1 MTEDHDLTKLRRL
14 KDTNSIAR
22 ALLLPVLAALLML
35 RLGTASCLAQGS
47 GPTIERALELRQQVN
62 RESWDN
68 GGELS
73 RFVYLHSS
81 EVFPAAI
88 VKRSG
93 PVLALG
99 KNVRPE
105 IADFVVGDA
114 GNPRKTLGELVA
126 DSEIDAFIIVH
137 RGRIV
142 FEAYPRMRQDD
153 RHLLFSV
160 TKVFVGTLAG
170 ILEARGQVEID
181 KPIETY
187 VPELTN
193 THWAGVT
200 VRDLLDMAG
209 GMEGTDE
216 DADAYTNPARRIFQ
230 TEATIGWQPISASL
244 PAIVLA
250 GDTNGFIASLGK
262 VREPG
267 IKREYSSI
275 DTYVLAWMI
284 ERVTG
289 KRLAEVLSEEIW
301 SRIGADSDAHILLS
315 ERGVANAHSG
325 LAMTLRDLARFGM
338 AFTRSGMGT
347 SGHAESFL
355 PASHIDKLLNDG
367 RPGLLSPG
375 HDPRVHHA
383 SYQWDAVGAD
393 GELEKGG
400 FGNQYLFVDR
410 NRDLVIA
417 YFGTNTAVDSPG
429 LRLPLRELAA
439 KYF

>member
-1 MTEDHDLTKLRRL
+1 MTKPLRFN
-14 KDTNSIAR
+14 DASINAR
-22 ALLLPVLAALLML
+22 PLSLPVLAAFLTLL
-35 RLGTASCLAQGS
+35 LGAASCLAEGT
-47 GPTIERALELRQQVN
+47 GPALERAMELRQQVN
-62 RESWDN
+62 RESWDS

-93 PVLALG
+93 PILALG
-99 KNVRPE
+99 TNMRPE

-114 GNPRKTLGELVA
+114 ENPGKTLGELLA
-126 DSEIDAFIIVH
+126 DSELDAFIVVH

-142 FEAYPRMRQDD
+142 FEAYPRMRPDD

-160 TKVFVGTLAG
+160 SKVFVGTLVG
-170 ILEARGQVEID
+170 ILEARGQVDID
-181 KPIETY
+181 KPIEQY
-187 VPELTN
+187 LPELAQ

-200 VRDLLDMAG
+200 VRDLLDMAA

-216 DADAYTNPARRIFQ
+216 DADAYTNPANRIFQ
-230 TEATIGWQPISASL
+230 TEASVGWQPITASL
-244 PAIVLA
+244 PALVLA
-250 GDTNGFIASLGK
+250 GDTHGFIASLGK

-289 KRLAEVLSEEIW
+289 KRLADVLSEEIW
-301 SRIGADSDAHILLS
+301 SRIGADSDAHILVS
-315 ERGVANAHSG
+315 ERGVANVHAG

-347 SGHAESFL
+347 TGHGDSFV
-355 PASHIDKLLNDG
+355 PASHVDKLLHDG
-367 RPGLLSPG
+367 RPELLAPG

-383 SYQWDAVGAD
+383 SYQWDQVGTHD
-393 GELEKGG
+393 ELEKGG
-400 FGNQYLFVDR
+400 FGDQYLFIDR
-410 NRDLVIA
+410 DRDLVIA
-417 YFGTNTAVDSPG
+417 YFGTNAAVDAPG

-439 KYF
+439 RYFPRSG

>member
-1 MTEDHDLTKLRRL
+1 MTKLPRL
-14 KDTNSIAR
+14 SDASVIAR
-22 ALLLPVLAALLML
+22 PLWLPVLAVLLIL
-35 RLGTASCLAQGS
+35 PLDAAACPAQGP
-47 GPTIERALELRQQVN
+47 GPTLERAMELRQQVN
-62 RESWDN
+62 RESWDS

-73 RFVYLHSS
+73 RFVYLNSS

-93 PVLALG
+93 PIFALG
-99 KNVRPE
+99 KDLRPE

-114 GNPRKTLGELVA
+114 RNPGKTLGELLVN
-126 DSEIDAFIIVH
+126 SELDALIIVH

-142 FEAYPRMRQDD
+142 FEAYPRMRPDD

-160 TKVFVGTLAG
+160 TKVFVGTLVG
-170 ILEARGQVEID
+170 ILEARGQIEID
-181 KPIETY
+181 KPIEQY
-187 VPELTN
+187 LPELSQ

-216 DADAYTNPARRIFQ
+216 DADAYTNPANRIFQ
-230 TEATIGWQPISASL
+230 TEASVGWQPITASL
-244 PAIVLA
+244 PALVLA
-250 GDTNGFIASLGK
+250 GDTHGFIASLGK

-267 IKREYSSI
+267 VKREYSSI

-289 KRLAEVLSEEIW
+289 KRLADLLSDEIW
-301 SRIGADSDAHILLS
+301 SRIGADSDAHILVS
-315 ERGVANAHSG
+315 ERGVANAHAG
-325 LAMTLRDLARFGM
+325 LAMTLRDLARFGT

-347 SGHAESFL
+347 SGRAKSFV
-355 PASHIDKLLNDG
+355 PASHIDKLLHDG
-367 RPGLLSPG
+367 RPGLLAPG
-375 HDPRVHHA
+375 HDLRVHHA
-383 SYQWDAVGAD
+383 SYQWDQVGTQ
-393 GELEKGG
+393 GELGKGG

-417 YFGTNTAVDSPG
+417 YFGTNATVDSPG
-429 LRLPLRELAA
+429 LRLPLLDLAA

>member
-1 MTEDHDLTKLRRL
+1 MQLRR
-14 KDTNSIAR
+14 
-22 ALLLPVLAALLML
+22 
-35 RLGTASCLAQGS
+35 
-47 GPTIERALELRQQVN
+47 QVD

-88 VKRSG
+88 VRRSG
-93 PVLALG
+93 PVRVLG
-99 KNVRPE
+99 KRLRPQ
-105 IADFVVGDA
+105 IAGCVVGDA
-114 GNPRKTLGELVA
+114 RSPGNTLAELLA
-126 DSEIDAFIIVH
+126 DSGLDGFIIVH

-142 FEAYPRMRQDD
+142 FEAYPHMRADD

-160 TKVFVGTLAG
+160 SKVFVGTLVG

-181 KPIETY
+181 KPIEQY
-187 VPELTN
+187 LPELAH

-200 VRDLLDMAG
+200 VRNLLDMSA

-216 DADAYTNPARRIFQ
+216 DAGAYTNPASRIYQ
-230 TEATIGWQPISASL
+230 VEATVGWQPLTASL
-244 PAIVLA
+244 PATVLA
-250 GDTNGFIASLGK
+250 GDTYGLIASLGK

-267 IKREYSSI
+267 VKREYSSI

-289 KRLAEVLSEEIW
+289 KRLADVLSEEIW
-301 SRIGADSDAHILLS
+301 SRIGADSDAHILVS

-325 LAMTLRDLARFGM
+325 LAVTLRDLARFGM
-338 AFTRSGMGT
+338 AFTRGGT
-347 SGHAESFL
+347 GGAGRAASFL
-355 PASHIDKLLNDG
+355 PASYIDRLLHDG
-367 RPGLLSPG
+367 RPELLAPG

-383 SYQWDAVGAD
+383 SYQWDRVGTH

-400 FGNQYLFVDR
+400 FGNQYLFIDR
-410 NRDLVIA
+410 DRDLVIA
-417 YFGTNTAVDSPG
+417 YFGTNATVDAPA

-439 KYF
+439 RYFP

>member
-1 MTEDHDLTKLRRL
+1 MT
-14 KDTNSIAR
+14 
-22 ALLLPVLAALLML
+22 VLAALLIL
-35 RLGTASCLAQGS
+35 QLGAASCMAQGS
-47 GPTIERALELRQQVN
+47 GPSVERAMELRQQVN

-93 PVLALG
+93 PILAPG
-99 KNVRPE
+99 KNLRPE
-105 IADFVVGDA
+105 IADFVIGDA
-114 GNPRKTLGELVA
+114 KDPGKTLGELLV
-126 DSEIDAFIIVH
+126 DSELDAFIIVH
-137 RGRIV
+137 QGRIV
-142 FEAYPRMRQDD
+142 FETYPHMSPDD

-160 TKVFVGTLAG
+160 TKVFVGTLVG
-170 ILEARGQVEID
+170 ILEARRQVEID
-181 KPIETY
+181 KPIQKY
-187 VPELTN
+187 LPELAQTE
-193 THWAGVT
+193 WAGVT

-216 DADAYTNPARRIFQ
+216 DADAYTNPANRIFQ
-230 TEATIGWQPISASL
+230 TEATVGWQPMTASL

-250 GDTNGFIASLGK
+250 GDTHGFIASLGK

-267 IKREYSSI
+267 VKREYSSI
-275 DTYVLAWMI
+275 DTYVLAWLI

-289 KRLAEVLSEEIW
+289 KRLADVLGEEIW
-301 SRIGADSDAHILLS
+301 SRIGAESDAHILVS

-355 PASHIDKLLNDG
+355 PASHIDRLLHDG
-367 RPGLLSPG
+367 RPELLAPG

-383 SYQWDAVGAD
+383 SYQWDAVGAHD
-393 GELEKGG
+393 ELEKGG

-417 YFGTNTAVDSPG
+417 YFGTNATVDSPG